1 MVYAGDVAFQDGV
14 GQLVLVQLQA
24 VCSVGGR
31 SNPHLSFVQMH
42 TADFQT
48 FSGKL
53 VIKVKVSG
61 LLVIAVDFILFSDEK
76 GLFVIYAV
84 YISLQQGGESLGGE
98 IELGYSFRTEQVD
111 FSVTVAGH
119 AQHGVAEKAVR
130 VVLLQLV
137 SLYVFSV
144 ITVQAFSGSNP

>member
-1 MVYAGDVAFQDGV
+1 
-14 GQLVLVQLQA
+14 
-24 VCSVGGR
+24 
-31 SNPHLSFVQMH
+31 MH

-53 VIKVKVSG
+53 VIEVKVPG

-84 YISLQQGGESLGGE
+84 YISLQQGGESLGGK

-111 FSVTVAGH
+111 FPLRLPAMRSTV
-119 AQHGVAEKAVR
+119 
-130 VVLLQLV
+130 LQKRL
-137 SLYVFSV
+137 
-144 ITVQAFSGSNP
+144 